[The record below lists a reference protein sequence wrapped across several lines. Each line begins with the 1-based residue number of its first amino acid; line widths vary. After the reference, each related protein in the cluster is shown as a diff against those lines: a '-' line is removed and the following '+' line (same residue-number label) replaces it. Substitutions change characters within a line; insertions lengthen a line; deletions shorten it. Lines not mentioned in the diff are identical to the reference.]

1 MTYEAYIPFDEPR
14 ICAVIEVERS
24 WHPDDVDGR
33 LYRAQNGGY
42 DHIGRRLDTDKY
54 AKLTKTQL
62 LRAELKGIL
71 KLADEDTRAVMLY
84 SNDNED
90 EQWLAM
96 LKRSKRMKKC
106 FTVKSQMD
114 DYDVTLWIALPTKK
128 ED

>member
-33 LYRAQNGGY
+33 LWRTQQGGY
-42 DHIGRRLDTDKY
+42 DHHGNRIPPSQKAITR
-54 AKLTKTQL
+54 TQL
-62 LRAELKGIL
+62 LRAELVGIL
-71 KLADEDTRAVMLY
+71 KLADEETRAVLLY
-84 SNDNED
+84 SNDRED

-114 DYDVTLWIALPTKK
+114 DYNVTLWIALPTKK